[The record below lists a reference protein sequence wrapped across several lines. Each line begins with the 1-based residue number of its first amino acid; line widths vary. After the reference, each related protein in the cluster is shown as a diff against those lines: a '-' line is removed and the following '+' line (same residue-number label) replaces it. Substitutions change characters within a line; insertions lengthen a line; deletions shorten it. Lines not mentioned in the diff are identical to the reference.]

1 MLNSNNC
8 ISLEAVYSAVPR
20 CVAVLTLKAD
30 PAWRE
35 LRYGELTKR
44 ARYDSIIEV
53 DDERSDL
60 VGSVN
65 PSNWD

>member
-1 MLNSNNC
+1 MLS
-8 ISLEAVYSAVPR
+8 
-20 CVAVLTLKAD
+20 LKAD

-53 DDERSDL
+53 DDEQLGLERDQHGFHVAPCL
-60 VGSVN
+60 VA
-65 PSNWD
+65 P